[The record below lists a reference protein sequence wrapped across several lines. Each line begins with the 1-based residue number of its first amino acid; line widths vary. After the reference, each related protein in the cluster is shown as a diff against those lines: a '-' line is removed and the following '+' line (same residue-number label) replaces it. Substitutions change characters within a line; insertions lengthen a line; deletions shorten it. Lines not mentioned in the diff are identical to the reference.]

1 MSKLTATSSRHAMHG
16 ENGTA
21 GALFAGERAAL
32 RALLGRF
39 APLFVLMALG
49 LGIGALNHD
58 FFDPMNLARIA
69 IAAVIPL
76 TIALGG
82 TFVIQLGSID
92 LSAEGIVAVA
102 AIGVSMLVENSF
114 NGNQYGLWAVAVGIV
129 AGVLLGLTNGVL
141 HVALRIP
148 SFITTLAVGFVATGI
163 GTAVLSGNTIRVSDM
178 ALRSISITRY
188 AGLPLSVW
196 IAVVALGLAYFV
208 HRHTVLGR
216 HALSIGGGED
226 LARLNGV
233 RVARIRIAV
242 FALAGAFYGL
252 AGILAVAQY
261 GQGHA
266 MIANGQLFVAITA
279 IVVGGTSLAGGNGG
293 PLNTL
298 IGTLVVVVLANGM
311 VLLGVPPYVQQ
322 GIQGVL
328 IIAAVTLAL
337 NRSRRRIVK

>member
-1 MSKLTATSSRHAMHG
+1 MNKLTVSPAGQAMAPTLSGNRSVAT
-16 ENGTA
+16 
-21 GALFAGERAAL
+21 RAAL
-32 RALLGRF
+32 RRFSPLL
-39 APLFVLMALG
+39 VLVALG
-49 LGIGALNHD
+49 LCIGTLNHD
-58 FFDPMNLARIA
+58 FFDPMNLSRIA
-69 IAAVIPL
+69 ISAAIPL

-102 AIGVSMLVENSF
+102 AIAISMLVENSYNDNHF
-114 NGNQYGLWAVAVGIV
+114 GLWVLAVAIA
-129 AGVLLGLTNGVL
+129 AGVALGLANGVL
-141 HVALRIP
+141 HVFLRIP
-148 SFITTLAVGFVATGI
+148 SFITTLAVGFVASGI
-163 GTAVLSGNTIRVSDM
+163 GTAWLSGNTIRVSDT
-178 ALRSISITRY
+178 ALRSIAITRY

-196 IAVVALGLAYFV
+196 IALFALVVAWGV
-208 HRHTVLGR
+208 HRHALLGR
-216 HALSIGGGED
+216 HALAIGGGED
-226 LARLNGV
+226 LARLSGV
-233 RVARIRIAV
+233 KVRQVRIAI

-252 AGILAVAQY
+252 AGMLAVAQY

-266 MIANGQLFVAITA
+266 MIANGQLFIAITA
-279 IVVGGTSLAGGNGG
+279 IVVGGTSLAGGNGS

-298 IGTLVVVVLANGM
+298 IGTLIVVVLGNGM

>member
-1 MSKLTATSSRHAMHG
+1 MNKLTVAPSRQAIAPVMTG
-16 ENGTA
+16 IR
-21 GALFAGERAAL
+21 GAAARSAL
-32 RALLGRF
+32 RRFSPLL
-39 APLFVLMALG
+39 VLVALG
-49 LGIGALNHD
+49 LCIGALNHD
-58 FFDPMNLARIA
+58 FFDPMNLSRIA
-69 IAAVIPL
+69 ISAAIPL

-102 AIGVSMLVENSF
+102 AIAISMLVENSYNDNHF
-114 NGNQYGLWAVAVGIV
+114 GLWVLAVGIA
-129 AGVLLGLTNGVL
+129 AGVALGLANGVL
-141 HVALRIP
+141 HVFLRIP
-148 SFITTLAVGFVATGI
+148 SFITTLAVGFVASGI
-163 GTAVLSGNTIRVSDM
+163 GTAWLSGNTIRVSDM

-196 IAVVALGLAYFV
+196 IALLALAVAWGV
-208 HRHTVLGR
+208 HRHALLGR
-216 HALSIGGGED
+216 HTLAIGGGED
-226 LARLNGV
+226 LARLSGVKVRQV
-233 RVARIRIAV
+233 RVAI

-266 MIANGQLFVAITA
+266 MIASGQLFIAITA
-279 IVVGGTSLAGGNGG
+279 IVVGGTSLAGGNGS

-298 IGTLVVVVLANGM
+298 VGTLIVVVLGNGM

>member
-1 MSKLTATSSRHAMHG
+1 MNKLTATSSRHAVQAARSPASAHG
-16 ENGTA
+16 P
-21 GALFAGERAAL
+21 AAV
-32 RALLGRF
+32 RALLRRYS
-39 APLFVLMALG
+39 PLLVLVALG
-49 LGIGALNHD
+49 LCIGALNHD
-58 FFDPMNLARIA
+58 FFDPMNLSRIA

-102 AIGVSMLVENSF
+102 AIAVSMLVENSYNDNHF
-114 NGNQYGLWAVAVGIV
+114 GLWVLAIGVA
-129 AGVLLGLTNGVL
+129 AGVVLGLANGVL
-141 HVALRIP
+141 HVFLRIP

-163 GTAVLSGNTIRVSDM
+163 GTAVLSGNTIRVSDT

-188 AGLPLSVW
+188 FGLPLSVW
-196 IAVVALGLAYFV
+196 IGVLALGLAWFV
-208 HRHTVLGR
+208 HRHTILGR
-216 HALSIGGGED
+216 HTLAIGGGED
-226 LARLNGV
+226 LARLSGV
-233 RVARIRIAV
+233 RISRVRIAV
-242 FALAGAFYGL
+242 FALAGAFYGV

-328 IIAAVTLAL
+328 IIVAVTLAL